1 MKAAITVEKWMS
13 VRIGLYGP
21 VKGLKDQR
29 IIVAITDHKGNNTT
43 VIEVQNSTEID
54 LVHLNALIPF
64 ELCYIGQPF
73 FVGFLCM
80 KIAVKKILGYI
91 LWIFCMPRAAV
102 VVVLDGGFDALS
114 PADAKNS
121 FVVYMNMLVVLQ
133 IVIDATVALVRVL
146 HVDLLDLLRNL
157 LVLHGPGAPF
167 TGCPTKIGRSGNMQE
182 LTGCLNRI
190 VFLCMAFLYSSVQ
203 VRLPY
208 L

>member
-1 MKAAITVEKWMS
+1 MKWMS

-102 VVVLDGGFDALS
+102 VVVLDGGLDALS

-133 IVIDATVALVRVL
+133 IVIDATVAFIWAV
-146 HVDLLDLLRNL
+146 HVDLLDLLGKLHVLCGSGTQLAGRP
-157 LVLHGPGAPF
+157 LVVCRA
-167 TGCPTKIGRSGNMQE
+167 
-182 LTGCLNRI
+182 
-190 VFLCMAFLYSSVQ
+190 
-203 VRLPY
+203 
-208 L
+208 